1 MSFARNPREH
11 PHTALLCNNSR
22 RCASSTSNSDSC
34 ACSNPNHVNRGLARN
49 VAPCTYRV
57 ISHLRA
63 ALALFALTLAVL
75 VLVIV
80 VVVVVVAQ
88 GLPLA
93 FVTPRSN
100 RSILFAML
108 VHTSAREV
116 SRT

>member
-1 MSFARNPREH
+1 MSFAHNPREH
-11 PHTALLCNNSR
+11 RHTALLCNNSR

-34 ACSNPNHVNRGLARN
+34 TCSNPNHVNRALARN

-63 ALALFALTLAVL
+63 ALALALFALAVL

-80 VVVVVVAQ
+80 IVIVIAR

-93 FVTPRSN
+93 FFCPRSN
-100 RSILFAML
+100 RSILCAML
-108 VHTSAREV
+108 VHIWASEA